1 VVSPIVMTPPSA
13 ATPQGSTQQFS
24 ANMPVT
30 WSAKC
35 GAITASG
42 LFTASA
48 PVGSSCTIEGIA
60 TGTVK
65 YTVYGYDK
73 IQPASSSLTIS
84 PGSATVTEGATLQF
98 TASGATSWTT
108 TCGTISTTGLFKAS
122 LYPSTSCT
130 VTASGSGSSATAN
143 LILVSPIVI
152 TPASA
157 ATSQGKTQQFSASM
171 PVTWSAK
178 CGSITASGLYT
189 ASAPVGTFCT
199 IEGIATGTV
208 KYTVYGYD
216 KIIP

>member
-1 VVSPIVMTPPSA
+1 
-13 ATPQGSTQQFS
+13 
-24 ANMPVT
+24 
-30 WSAKC
+30 
-35 GAITASG
+35 
-42 LFTASA
+42 
-48 PVGSSCTIEGIA
+48 
-60 TGTVK
+60 
-65 YTVYGYDK
+65 
-73 IQPASSSLTIS
+73 
-84 PGSATVTEGATLQF
+84 
-98 TASGATSWTT
+98 
-108 TCGTISTTGLFKAS
+108 
-122 LYPSTSCT
+122 

-143 LILVSPIVI
+143 LILVLPIVI